1 MIRPLIF
8 APEEGAAMRCPT
20 DDSTIFAGWQVKL
33 LCLIFLVSGASLST
47 WSSAAWGREL
57 EGHHG
62 LPPTEVLT
70 LEQCIEMALKYNPE
84 MAIARGKIESAQALS
99 YGSWSQVLPAVNVS
113 LINGSRSI
121 QGDRVFNQ
129 DVPVQTNPDGT
140 VTMDR
145 RETRQAGRSL
155 ANFQFNAAADFKLY
169 DGGQAWNT
177 IRRERQNVTNA
188 RFNLRAVRNKIAVE
202 VIGQYYQVL
211 KSVRLEKLYS
221 EQVGLNE
228 ELVKQVTSLLEN
240 GLVGKA
246 DELRA
251 RAQLNRM
258 RVEWLNQKKAVLQ
271 ARSAL
276 NTTLGRYR
284 GALLSTQRL
293 EDRDFVPAPLQAS
306 MDEYLASA
314 RSKNFEILRDRGI
327 AVAARISE
335 RIARGIYWPVVT
347 GSVSYAR
354 VSSELDR
361 VYGRF
366 GENWGLNIG
375 LNVSLDLLKGALPR
389 AEYLQAQANRII
401 AEETL
406 EQTINAVTLAI
417 ETAVRDF
424 EVSREIVGMGQESIA
439 NAEEALRL
447 VEELYRIGEGT
458 LLDVISARVDLLKTK
473 TDIISSQYDIV
484 IAAAKLKH
492 ASGQLQH

>member
-1 MIRPLIF
+1 
-8 APEEGAAMRCPT
+8 
-20 DDSTIFAGWQVKL
+20 
-33 LCLIFLVSGASLST
+33 
-47 WSSAAWGREL
+47 
-57 EGHHG
+57 
-62 LPPTEVLT
+62 
-70 LEQCIEMALKYNPE
+70 
-84 MAIARGKIESAQALS
+84 
-99 YGSWSQVLPAVNVS
+99 
-113 LINGSRSI
+113 
-121 QGDRVFNQ
+121 
-129 DVPVQTNPDGT
+129 
-140 VTMDR
+140 MDR

-202 VIGQYYQVL
+202 VISQYYQVL

-276 NTTLGRYR
+276 NTTLGRYS
-284 GALLSTQRL
+284 GSLLSTQNL

-306 MDEYLASA
+306 MSEYLANA